1 MDLGMVMDHGRG
13 SLSIMRSQRGG
24 CTPGS
29 WVMKT
34 MTNHRSL
41 EDSDL
46 PALHEHTISAFNS
59 ECHLCA
65 RALSCFPFLFA
76 EACLILLTTLNED
89 KARVCNNRLKLNFK
103 QIIC

>member
-1 MDLGMVMDHGRG
+1 
-13 SLSIMRSQRGG
+13 MRSQRGG
-24 CTPGS
+24 CTPAS
-29 WVMKT
+29 WIME
-34 MTNHRSL
+34 MANHQSP
-41 EDSDL
+41 EGSDL
-46 PALHEHTISAFNS
+46 PALHEPTISTFNS

-89 KARVCNNRLKLNFK
+89 KAHVCNNRLKLNFK